1 VELGE
6 NRMHVR
12 SFQLGDTS
20 SVKTLLQDV
29 LSETCY
35 EETIEAFARQLS
47 WDTELVLIAQEEEE
61 VVGLIIGT
69 IDNNN
74 GYYYRIAVA
83 TEYQRKGIGK
93 ALIEAMKQ
101 RFLQRN
107 VKKIMVTVDV
117 HNEMVLPVYESAGYS
132 TSDFSRTAHRLSIV
146 KKVSV

>member
-1 VELGE
+1 
-6 NRMHVR
+6 MHVR
-12 SFQLGDTS
+12 SFQLGDTT

-47 WDTELVLIAQEEEE
+47 WDTELVLIAQEEEQ

-101 RFLQRN
+101 RFVQRN

>member
-1 VELGE
+1 
-6 NRMHVR
+6 MHVR

-35 EETIEAFARQLS
+35 EETIE
-47 WDTELVLIAQEEEE
+47 
-61 VVGLIIGT
+61 
-69 IDNNN
+69 
-74 GYYYRIAVA
+74 YYRIAVA

-117 HNEMVLPVYESAGYS
+117 HNEIVLPVYESAGYS

>member
-1 VELGE
+1 
-6 NRMHVR
+6 MHVR

-20 SVKTLLQDV
+20 SVTELLQDV

-47 WDTELVLIAQEEEE
+47 WDTELVLVAEEEAQI
-61 VVGLIIGT
+61 VGLIIGT

-93 ALIEAMKQ
+93 ALIEAMKT
-101 RFLQRN
+101 RFLHRN
-107 VKKIMVTVDV
+107 VNKIMVTVDA
-117 HNEMVLPVYESAGYS
+117 HNEIVLPVYESAGYS
-132 TSDFSRTAHRLSIV
+132 TSDFSRAAHRLSIV

>member
-1 VELGE
+1 
-6 NRMHVR
+6 MHVR

-35 EETIEAFARQLS
+35 EETLEAFARQLS
-47 WDTELVLIAQEEEE
+47 WDTELVLIAQEDEQ

-93 ALIEAMKQ
+93 ALIEAMKA
-101 RFLQRN
+101 RFLQRKVN
-107 VKKIMVTVDV
+107 KIMVTVDL
-117 HNEMVLPVYESAGYS
+117 HNEMVLPVYESAGYG
-132 TSDFSRTAHRLSIV
+132 TSDFSHASHRLSIV

>member
-1 VELGE
+1 
-6 NRMHVR
+6 MHVR
-12 SFQLGDTS
+12 SFQLGDIS
-20 SVKTLLQDV
+20 SVKELLEDV

-35 EETIEAFARQLS
+35 EETMEAFARQLS
-47 WDTELVLIAQEEEE
+47 WDTELVLVAEADDQ

-83 TEYQRKGIGK
+83 PDYQRKGIGK

-117 HNEMVLPVYESAGYS
+117 HNEIVLPVYESAGYGAA
-132 TSDFSRTAHRLSIV
+132 DFSRAAHRLSIV

>member
-1 VELGE
+1 
-6 NRMHVR
+6 MHVR

-35 EETIEAFARQLS
+35 EETLEAFARQLS
-47 WDTELVLIAQEEEE
+47 WDTELVLVAQEEEQ

-93 ALIEAMKQ
+93 ALIEAMKM
-101 RFLQRN
+101 RFLHRKVN
-107 VKKIMVTVDV
+107 KIMVTVDV
-117 HNEMVLPVYESAGYS
+117 HNEMVLPVYESVGYS
-132 TSDFSRTAHRLSIV
+132 TSDFSRAAHRLSIV

>member
-1 VELGE
+1 
-6 NRMHVR
+6 MHVR

-20 SVKTLLQDV
+20 SVTTLLQDV

-35 EETIEAFARQLS
+35 EETMEAFARQLS
-47 WDTELVLIAQEEEE
+47 WDTELVLVAEEDAEI
-61 VVGLIIGT
+61 VGLIIGT

-93 ALIEAMKQ
+93 ALIEAMKM
-101 RFLQRN
+101 RFLHRN
-107 VKKIMVTVDV
+107 VNKIMVTVDV
-117 HNEMVLPVYESAGYS
+117 HNEIVLPVYESAGYS